1 MSLQTRRAFVA
12 SPLALPLS
20 REPRPAQSR
29 PAAWA
34 RPVELAGVPNLH
46 AVAPNI
52 FRSAQPSA
60 AGFRAL
66 SAQHGIKTVVSMRAN
81 HPDDALVRGTD
92 IKVVPFPTNTWRIRR
107 ASVVGALRTVR
118 TASRTAPVLLHCQ
131 HGADRTGLII
141 ALYRVLYQGWT
152 REAALDEMRNGDF
165 GYHPVLGKHPA
176 VHPAR
181 RRGAASGP
189 VGSPSALASGR
200 RRYHRGNGGRE
211 GLMKRLLMTPS
222 RRSRWPASR
231 LHSTRRRRRNPRR
244 SSGPRSG
251 RSSAGRQL

>member
-12 SPLALPLS
+12 SLLALPLLGGATA
-20 REPRPAQSR
+20 AQSR

-34 RPVELAGVPNLH
+34 RPVALAGVPNLH

-165 GYHPVLGKHPA
+165 GYHPVWGNIPRFIRR
-176 VHPAR
+176 VDVAR
-181 RRGAASGP
+181 LRDE
-189 VGSPSALASGR
+189 VGEP
-200 RRYHRGNGGRE
+200 
-211 GLMKRLLMTPS
+211 
-222 RRSRWPASR
+222 
-231 LHSTRRRRRNPRR
+231 
-244 SSGPRSG
+244 
-251 RSSAGRQL
+251 